1 MIHPDSRTIEWMT
14 QVAAE
19 NKFSDIALIEK
30 SIRAFSLLESLVLSG
45 CPFVFKGGTALMLHM
60 DSAKRLSIDV
70 DIICPPGTRI
80 EEYLKKNAQEYGFN
94 DVKLVERVSA
104 HNTPKTHAKFFYQVT
119 YITNTETECILLDV
133 LFEDTHYQD
142 IERLPIQ
149 SRFFKLEGE
158 PVMVNVPSK
167 ADMLGDK
174 LTAFAPNTT
183 GIPYFKGD
191 KDCSMEIIKQLFDIA
206 SLFDVTTNLTVVA
219 ETFRKFASVELQY
232 RGLDPENTT
241 PVLDNIFQTS
251 LCICLRGQV
260 DPDTFKLLQTGTKR
274 IQSFIHGEK
283 FNIDRA
289 ITNASKAAYLSVL
302 IANGET
308 ILAHFNPQN
317 VEPLR
322 DAVIKEPLNTK
333 LNKLKKSNIEAFF
346 YWNEIGKMFSRILN
360 VNNIEKVIQ

>member
-60 DSAKRLSIDV
+60 DSAKRLSIDI
-70 DIICPPGTRI
+70 DIICPPGTNI
-80 EEYLKKNAQEYGFN
+80 EEFVQKHAEEYGFG
-94 DVKLVERVSA
+94 DVRLVERVTA
-104 HNTPKTHAKFFYQVT
+104 HNIPKTHAKFFYQVS
-119 YITNTETECILLDV
+119 YVTNTETECILLDV
-133 LFEDTHYQD
+133 LFEDIHYHE
-142 IERLPIQ
+142 IEQLPIQ
-149 SRFFKLEGE
+149 SRFLKVEGE
-158 PVMVNVPSK
+158 PVMVNVPGK

-206 SLFDVTTNLTVVA
+206 SLFDVTNDLTVVA
-219 ETFRKFASVELQY
+219 ETFQKFATVELQY
-232 RGLDPENTT
+232 RNLDPENITQ
-241 PVLDNIFQTS
+241 VLDDIFQTS

-260 DPDTFKLLQTGTKR
+260 EPDTFKLLQTGTKR
-274 IQSFIHGEK
+274 IQSFIHSEK
-283 FNIDRA
+283 YNIDIA

-302 IANGET
+302 IANGVT
-308 ILAHFNPQN
+308 TAVHFDPQN
-317 VEPLR
+317 IEPLR
-322 DAVIKEPLNTK
+322 DAVINEPLNTK

-346 YWNEIGKMFSRILN
+346 YWNEIGKMKS
-360 VNNIEKVIQ
+360 KV